1 MANDQGGIYF
11 FNLRKLIK
19 NNNFTIIK
27 FGVKSVILFIYNPNY
42 FKILVSCLIRLFDFE
57 SLHDF
62 HISLEILLDFF
73 HILSRALSHL
83 HLLVVYIKS
92 SDSQFLKFF
101 RIWLI
106 WKI

>member
-1 MANDQGGIYF
+1 MANDQDGIYF

-57 SLHDF
+57 
-62 HISLEILLDFF
+62 
-73 HILSRALSHL
+73 
-83 HLLVVYIKS
+83 
-92 SDSQFLKFF
+92 
-101 RIWLI
+101 
-106 WKI
+106 

>member
-62 HISLEILLDFF
+62 HTSLEILLDFF
-73 HILSRALSHL
+73 SYSLTCFVTFTLTSIYK
-83 HLLVVYIKS
+83 VE
-92 SDSQFLKFF
+92 
-101 RIWLI
+101 
-106 WKI
+106 